1 MRRNAAIALSVS
13 LLMSVGACTADDATD
28 QDNHKETACEELL
41 GASGVDWVKDNTEA
55 ETGVAPESDD
65 LESAKSLFAT
75 QAKSWDPSSDKVPL
89 FSSSELCQVAKR
101 SNSAGA
107 SLSIRFGASVI
118 PFDHPFEQDQ
128 IETTVNPDVKLV
140 YEKDTRERKRYF
152 VYVKCQ
158 VEGAPANQKNE
169 VPLEGVMTD
178 TLTSSH
184 SADDHLNYL
193 LHSARKVVK
202 SFDCQNSP
210 LVPETV
216 PDQIK

>member
-1 MRRNAAIALSVS
+1 MRRNAAIVLSVS
-13 LLMSVGACTADDATD
+13 LLMGVGACTADDTTD
-28 QDNHKETACEELL
+28 QSDHKETACEELL
-41 GASGVDWVKDNTEA
+41 GSSGVDWVKDNTEA
-55 ETGVAPESDD
+55 ETGVAPGSDD

-75 QAKSWDPSSDKVPL
+75 QAKSWDPSSEKVPL
-89 FSSSELCQVAKR
+89 FSSSELCRVVKR

-118 PFDHPFEQDQ
+118 PFDHPFEEDQ
-128 IETTVNPDVKLV
+128 IETTVNSDVKLV
-140 YEKDTRERKRYF
+140 HEKDTRGRKRYF

-178 TLTSSH
+178 TLTNSR

-193 LHSARKVVK
+193 LHSARTAIK

-210 LVPETV
+210 AVPATM
-216 PDQIK
+216 PDHIK